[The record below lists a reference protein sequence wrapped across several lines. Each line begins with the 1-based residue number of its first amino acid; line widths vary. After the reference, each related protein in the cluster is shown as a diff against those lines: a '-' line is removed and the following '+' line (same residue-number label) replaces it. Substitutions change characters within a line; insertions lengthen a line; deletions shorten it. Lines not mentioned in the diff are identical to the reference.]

1 MNIVVIDDE
10 KIIANGFYSLISQN
24 FKEHNVFVFYKS
36 LDLLEYS
43 KNNQIDLLICDIDMP
58 IKNGIDLAKELKE
71 FLPNLEIIF
80 LTGMDTFDYIY
91 KANKVKDSKY
101 LLKIEED
108 ETIISTIKDTIQKI
122 EEISMND
129 KNTLALRNENEQL
142 HKESKLHHLNEL
154 LNKGIVS
161 EKLDIK
167 NLYFNVLFLSKKI
180 NHDEYKKLEN
190 LLSNAFSIKI
200 QNIFLIDE
208 TKIILFS
215 KTIIDETIF
224 DEVKNAYFLENAITL
239 NICVASK
246 VVEETKINIIYSRM
260 CDLAKISDLSK
271 GFFYMYEN
279 EVSQDLDD
287 NQKLMAAIKDY
298 IYKNTD
304 GDLSL
309 KKIGLVMHY
318 NESYLSRLFKKQTG
332 TNFKNFVTEIKLE
345 KAVHLLSETD
355 ILVKDI
361 AKNLGFE
368 STSHFQYFFKKN
380 LGMTPQE
387 YRHEHI
393 KTE

>member
-1 MNIVVIDDE
+1 
-10 KIIANGFYSLISQN
+10 
-24 FKEHNVFVFYKS
+24 
-36 LDLLEYS
+36 
-43 KNNQIDLLICDIDMP
+43 MP

-129 KNTLALRNENEQL
+129 KKTLALRNENEQL

-154 LNKGIVS
+154 LNKGIVN

-208 TKIILFS
+208 AKIILFS

-239 NICVASK
+239 NICVSSK
-246 VVEETKINIIYSRM
+246 LVEETKINIIYSRM

>member
-1 MNIVVIDDE
+1 M
-10 KIIANGFYSLISQN
+10 
-24 FKEHNVFVFYKS
+24 
-36 LDLLEYS
+36 
-43 KNNQIDLLICDIDMP
+43 
-58 IKNGIDLAKELKE
+58 
-71 FLPNLEIIF
+71 
-80 LTGMDTFDYIY
+80 
-91 KANKVKDSKY
+91 
-101 LLKIEED
+101 
-108 ETIISTIKDTIQKI
+108 
-122 EEISMND
+122 
-129 KNTLALRNENEQL
+129 
-142 HKESKLHHLNEL
+142 
-154 LNKGIVS
+154 
-161 EKLDIK
+161 
-167 NLYFNVLFLSKKI
+167 
-180 NHDEYKKLEN
+180 
-190 LLSNAFSIKI
+190 
-200 QNIFLIDE
+200 
-208 TKIILFS
+208 
-215 KTIIDETIF
+215 
-224 DEVKNAYFLENAITL
+224 
-239 NICVASK
+239 
-246 VVEETKINIIYSRM
+246 
-260 CDLAKISDLSK
+260 
-271 GFFYMYEN
+271 
-279 EVSQDLDD
+279 DD